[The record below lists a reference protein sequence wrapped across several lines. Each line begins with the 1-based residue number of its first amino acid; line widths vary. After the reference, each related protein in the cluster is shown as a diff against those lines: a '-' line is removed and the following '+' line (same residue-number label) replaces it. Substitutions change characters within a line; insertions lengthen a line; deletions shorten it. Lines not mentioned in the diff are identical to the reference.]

1 MSISL
6 VIVTTQGEQTHVST
20 QIKGGTSFVDTEA
33 RGPPLNKA
41 TSFLE
46 GKALGGFSRVNI
58 DGGSFLRFYL
68 FIHERYRER
77 DRDIGRGRSRL
88 HGGSRTWDSI
98 LGLQD
103 HALGRRRR

>member
-58 DGGSFLRFYL
+58 DWGFFFKIL
-68 FIHERYRER
+68 FIY
-77 DRDIGRGRSRL
+77 S
-88 HGGSRTWDSI
+88 
-98 LGLQD
+98 
-103 HALGRRRR
+103 